1 MFSAKT
7 SLDRKEFGLTWNQA
21 LEAGGVM
28 VGDKVEIEIE
38 IEAVKQVATQAA

>member
-1 MFSAKT
+1 V
-7 SLDRKEFGLTWNQA
+7 

-38 IEAVKQVATQAA
+38 VEAVRQEATLAA